1 MAHTKEVTLQSVVYG
16 GGQEAGLRPGTEAIA
31 TIVGF
36 TTALQLAQS
45 DWESRQADVS
55 ALRDYFIAEIKTA
68 IPDAILNGPAGKGR
82 VANNINVSIPGIN
95 SEFAVISLDVAGIA
109 CSTKSACS
117 SSSGEQSA
125 VVMAISGDIA
135 RARSTLRFSLGEN
148 TTKAELVQ
156 VVLLLAAHIVR
167 NVDTLTP
174 VSASV

>member
-1 MAHTKEVTLQSVVYG
+1 MKLMPAMTPDS
-16 GGQEAGLRPGTEAIA
+16 
-31 TIVGF
+31 GF
-36 TTALQLAQS
+36 AL
-45 DWESRQADVS
+45 
-55 ALRDYFIAEIKTA
+55 
-68 IPDAILNGPAGKGR
+68 
-82 VANNINVSIPGIN
+82 VA
-95 SEFAVISLDVAGIA
+95 
-109 CSTKSACS
+109 SACS